1 MIKIS
6 FHAGGFID
14 KPLPW
19 VIEHLSGLGYDA
31 IELMAGPQAHLK
43 PEEATPERL
52 AELKAMLDE
61 HGLAAAAIN
70 PYTVKPLTN
79 MAQEGGEQEFYRKLI
94 DIAVAVGAP
103 TVNFLTGWVA
113 EGDTQGWR
121 LLINALKPLLHYAEE
136 RGVCM
141 SIHNHEATIVDAP
154 DKCLLLIDH
163 VGSPNL
169 KVLFD
174 VTNFHIL
181 GCDVPWC
188 VRRLGPH
195 LVHCHAKGV
204 LGKYPFNHF
213 LVPGEPADQL
223 DFEAFAKALGEIGY
237 DRTISVEVF
246 SWMRPD
252 KAKIAYRMMSDRLA
266 ALGLRA
272 PVQGTLP
279 LGRR

>member
-1 MIKIS
+1 MIQIS

-19 VIEHLSGLGYDA
+19 VIEHLAGLGYDA
-31 IELMAGPQAHLK
+31 IELMAGPQAHLR
-43 PEEATPERL
+43 PDEATPESL
-52 AELKAMLDE
+52 SELKALLAE
-61 HGLAAAAIN
+61 HGLIPAAIN

-103 TVNFLTGWVA
+103 TVNFLSGWVA
-113 EGDTQGWR
+113 DGDTAGWR
-121 LLINALKPLLHYAEE
+121 LLIKALRPLLRYAEE

-141 SIHNHEATIVDAP
+141 SIHNHEANLLDAP
-154 DKCLLLIDH
+154 DKCLLLIERM
-163 VGSPNL
+163 GSPNL

-181 GCDVPWC
+181 GCDIPWC

-195 LVHCHAKGV
+195 IIHCHLKGV

-213 LVPGEPADQL
+213 LVPGEPGDQL
-223 DFEAFAKALGEIGY
+223 DFEAFARALGEVGY
-237 DRTISVEVF
+237 QRAISVEVF

-252 KAKIAYRMMSDRLA
+252 KARIAYDMMSQRLA
-266 ALGLRA
+266 ALGLREA
-272 PVQGTLP
+272 
-279 LGRR
+279 R